1 MIRTEALKL
10 IGKNVKIGTLE
21 YGDYI
26 GTLINITDSKPFRAN
41 VKIKE
46 VLDLPY
52 IFEHY
57 PMKKDKIVSIGAA
70 NIYEIPDNTILYGYR
85 KSILKLVSKD
95 INYYKNYQKKIEKME
110 YFNRP
115 ISSNEIRNI
124 LLHLNN
130 IEKRVK

>member
-57 PMKKDKIVSIGAA
+57 P
-70 NIYEIPDNTILYGYR
+70 IP
-85 KSILKLVSKD
+85 
-95 INYYKNYQKKIEKME
+95 
-110 YFNRP
+110 
-115 ISSNEIRNI
+115 
-124 LLHLNN
+124 
-130 IEKRVK
+130 